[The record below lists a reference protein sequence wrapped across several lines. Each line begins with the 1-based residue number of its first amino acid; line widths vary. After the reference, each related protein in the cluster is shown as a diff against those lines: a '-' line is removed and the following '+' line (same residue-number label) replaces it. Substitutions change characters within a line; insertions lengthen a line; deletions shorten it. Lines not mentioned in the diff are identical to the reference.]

1 MVTVPA
7 WLAILLGSLGVLA
20 ILDWLFVPA
29 VRWWLHRPVGR
40 TIDDINQQLK
50 FRIPPF
56 KFAPRRMLIA
66 QLMCDPDVLKV
77 VKDGSQGAR

>member
-29 VRWWLHRPVGR
+29 VR
-40 TIDDINQQLK
+40 
-50 FRIPPF
+50 
-56 KFAPRRMLIA
+56 
-66 QLMCDPDVLKV
+66 
-77 VKDGSQGAR
+77 